1 MAGHR
6 LRPRRSPLRVVVF
19 VTRPGRKGP
28 LRVYIQRRSYV
39 LTYPM
44 YQCIR
49 TFRKAMRALGID
61 FGERRIGVAV
71 SDPTGV
77 IAQPLPTLHRRARKR
92 MPLRAL
98 EELAEEYGVQV
109 IVVGLPL
116 APSGHDTDWTRTVR
130 DAAGKLEERSGLPV
144 QLVDERF
151 TSARAER
158 AVRSLGLPKSKREE
172 KDRVDAAAAVL
183 ILQSWL
189 DTQGSS

>member
-1 MAGHR
+1 
-6 LRPRRSPLRVVVF
+6 
-19 VTRPGRKGP
+19 
-28 LRVYIQRRSYV
+28 
-39 LTYPM
+39 
-44 YQCIR
+44 
-49 TFRKAMRALGID
+49 MRALGID
-61 FGERRIGVAV
+61 FGERRVGVAV

-77 IAQPLPTLHRRARKR
+77 IAQPLPTLRRRAGKH

-116 APSGHDTDWTRTVR
+116 ALSGDDTDWTRTVR

-189 DTQGSS
+189 DTQRSS